1 MALTI
6 PLDAWVALLTT
17 AGEVAGHGYTREP
30 VTFDYIANSTTVANE
45 ANVQFPQATGNWG
58 TITAINVYD
67 AATGG
72 TFLGTL
78 APVTP
83 TTVNLY
89 ERVYIPAGG
98 MQAVLV
104 YVASKF
110 GIGTWGSGRYATS
123 LSGLHA
129 VASTIGSPYNVG
141 AYGAGPYER
150 LSLGV
155 LLLKTFAPVALCG
168 GTSGQ
173 WAPNGP
179 FEVV

>member
-6 PLDAWVALLTT
+6 PLDAWVALL
-17 AGEVAGHGYTREP
+17 AGSMEIAGNGYTREP
-30 VTFDYIANSTTVANE
+30 VTFDYTDDGVTAANLETVQWAE
-45 ANVQFPQATGNWG
+45 AVGNWG

-67 AATGG
+67 APTGG
-72 TFLGTL
+72 TFLGSL
-78 APVTP
+78 VPVTP
-83 TTVNLY
+83 TTVNQY
-89 ERVYIPAGG
+89 ERIYIPAGG
-98 MQAVLV
+98 MQAVLG

-110 GIGTWGSGRYATS
+110 GVGTFGTGRYATS
-123 LSGLHA
+123 FSGLQA

-173 WAPNGP
+173 WTPHGP
-179 FEVV
+179 YEVA